1 MTTQELERELI
12 SLKQSL
18 QQLQATV
25 DRMSVMLGAQ
35 STTQSIKWLALI
47 GVGKEI
53 WKDVDVNA
61 YVNAERSTWN

>member
-18 QQLQATV
+18 QQLQITV
-25 DRMSVMLGAQ
+25 DRMSVILSTQ
-35 STTQSIKWLALI
+35 STAESIKWLSLI

-53 WKDVDVNA
+53 WKDVDTNA
-61 YVNAERSTWN
+61 YVDTERNAWN